1 MKELLQQLDFDTAY
15 KIESITKIDEE
26 VIYSHSVSIPFWA
39 SVSRESGR
47 GGGKLC
53 YSKQYF
59 IISKSEL
66 KDKIKR
72 WSIEQ
77 GYDIDEQPYGSQVV
91 NLQTGDIEYG
101 SLEKDRPKMKE
112 EKSWYKPEHVFA
124 CGRYVLDKIRGNK
137 KLEENK

>member
-1 MKELLQQLDFDTAY
+1 MKELLQQLDFDTDY
-15 KIESITKIDEE
+15 KIEEIIKIGGE
-26 VIYSHSVSIPFWA
+26 VTYSHSVSIPFWA

-47 GGGKLC
+47 GDGKLC

-77 GYDIDEQPYGSQVV
+77 GYGIDEQPYGSQVV

-124 CGRYVLDKIRGNK
+124 CGSYVLDKLKSSNK
-137 KLEENK
+137 ENK

>member
-1 MKELLQQLDFDTAY
+1 MKEIPSKGLIKEVLYFSNVSNIGYQDNNIVFRDTTY
-15 KIESITKIDEE
+15 YDCKPTIMVNI
-26 VIYSHSVSIPFWA
+26 
-39 SVSRESGR
+39 
-47 GGGKLC
+47 
-53 YSKQYF
+53 
-59 IISKSEL
+59 SEL

-72 WSIEQ
+72 WSMEQ

-124 CGRYVLDKIRGNK
+124 CGRYVLDKIKVNK
-137 KLEENK
+137 KLEENR